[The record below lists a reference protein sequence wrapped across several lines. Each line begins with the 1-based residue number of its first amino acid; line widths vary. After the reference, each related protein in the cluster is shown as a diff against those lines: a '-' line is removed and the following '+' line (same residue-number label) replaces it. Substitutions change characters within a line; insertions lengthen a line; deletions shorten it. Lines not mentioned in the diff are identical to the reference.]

1 LALKCE
7 KKGKFLIYPDFKIG
21 AIDPDMNKSGV
32 FNSPELQLGERILPL
47 ISGLYPII
55 NLT

>member
-7 KKGKFLIYPDFKIG
+7 KKGKFLIYPDLKIG